1 MKKSIFTSSQI
12 AEENAAREELAY
24 NRIKDYITTRQQR
37 FVGACG
43 YNVKRIL
50 SQCNPCWNAN
60 GYLQNEKSAIREYLS
75 IPSQTLKNLAGWYIR
90 TSRKDAPKR
99 VSYLMI
105 IERLEKEG
113 LVHVI
118 YGDRKTHRANVYA
131 LNIHNKKRIVELC
144 RKNDESK
151 NEKQILKKEE
161 TKMTS
166 QKHKANLKDT
176 IDQFEK
182 TIQAY
187 IDKLYI
193 SYKTGRG
200 LLDMT
205 KCRGNRLRE
214 GCGASIEDVSRP
226 IATDNYKSLL
236 NFMIK
241 NYRALEISDGLN
253 CNRANDLVTL
263 QNKLNSL

>member
-12 AEENAAREELAY
+12 DEENAAREELAY
-24 NRIKDYITTRQQR
+24 NRIKDYITTRQKR
-37 FVGACG
+37 FIGACG
-43 YNVKRIL
+43 YNAKRIL
-50 SQCNPCWNAN
+50 SQCNPFWKSN

-99 VSYLMI
+99 VSYLKI

-113 LVHVI
+113 FVHVI

-144 RKNDESK
+144 RNNDKSK
-151 NEKQILKKEE
+151 TEKKILKKDE

-166 QKHKANLKDT
+166 EKQKSILIDT
-176 IDQFEK
+176 LQKSLDNR
-182 TIQAY
+182 
-187 IDKLYI
+187 YI
-193 SYKTGRG
+193 SLEQATR
-200 LLDMT
+200 LLSIT
-205 KCRGNRLRE
+205 KYRYVNCLKQDD
-214 GCGASIEDVSRP
+214 GASIEDTCRP
-226 IATDNYKSLL
+226 NAVKVHKAIIAYMIDNYK
-236 NFMIK
+236 K
-241 NYRALEISDGLN
+241 LEISDGLN
-253 CNRANDLVTL
+253 CNRENDLIRL